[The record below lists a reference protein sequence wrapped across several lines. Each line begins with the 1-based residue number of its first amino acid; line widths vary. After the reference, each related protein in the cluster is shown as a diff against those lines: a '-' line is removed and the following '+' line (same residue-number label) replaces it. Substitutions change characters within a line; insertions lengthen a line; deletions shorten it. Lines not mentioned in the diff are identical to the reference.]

1 MAGSAGCRAEES
13 FFEMPMERRRERLF
27 VRGEKEVMRNRVAF
41 KAARRSVWVRHAS
54 ACESAPGS
62 VRASSASPV
71 AAFLFKHRRD
81 HRHLPHSSVITSPAG
96 LVLYPPTLR
105 RACPPTHW
113 PATAGESESL
123 GRLPIDM
130 ARKVSS
136 CHSLVVVF
144 VAASLA
150 ATARAAWI
158 RGSATFYG
166 GADASGTMGGAC
178 GYGNLYSTGYGTNTA
193 ALSSSLFKD
202 GASCGECYQ
211 VMCDQQNSQWC
222 RPGVTVTV
230 TATNLCPPDWSKP
243 NNNGGWCNPPR
254 QHFDMAQPAWEKIG
268 VYRGGYVPVMYQR
281 VSCSRS
287 GGVRFTINGNNYFE
301 LVLITNVAGPGSL
314 KSAQI
319 RGTRTGWVTMSRNW
333 GANWQANNYLK
344 GQSISFRATAT
355 NGQTLEFGN
364 VAGPN
369 WQFGQ
374 TFTNGQNFY

>member
-1 MAGSAGCRAEES
+1 
-13 FFEMPMERRRERLF
+13 
-27 VRGEKEVMRNRVAF
+27 
-41 KAARRSVWVRHAS
+41 
-54 ACESAPGS
+54 
-62 VRASSASPV
+62 
-71 AAFLFKHRRD
+71 
-81 HRHLPHSSVITSPAG
+81 
-96 LVLYPPTLR
+96 
-105 RACPPTHW
+105 
-113 PATAGESESL
+113 
-123 GRLPIDM
+123 M

-136 CHSLVVVF
+136 CHSLVVVV

-178 GYGNLYSTGYGTNTA
+178 GYGNLYSTGYGTNTV

-268 VYRGGYVPVMYQR
+268 VYSGGIIPVMYRR
-281 VSCSRS
+281 VPCVRR
-287 GGVRFTINGNNYFE
+287 GGVRFTINGHDYFN
-301 LVLITNVAGPGSL
+301 LVLIANVAAAGSI
-314 KSAQI
+314 KSMDVKSSSSDNWMPMA
-319 RGTRTGWVTMSRNW
+319 RNW
-333 GANWQANNYLK
+333 GAQWHSLAYLT
-344 GQSISFRATAT
+344 GQSLSFRVTDT
-355 NGQTLEFGN
+355 DGQTLEFTN
-364 VAGPN
+364 VVPKG
-369 WQFGQ
+369 WKFGQ
-374 TFTNGQNFY
+374 TFASKIQFK